1 MIQSSNIQ
9 LFLAAAHE
17 ISPGTL
23 EFSIQHSG
31 GAGQAGQRPAK
42 ATPSHLQANYKPS
55 TWEERATLKPSS
67 SDPHATLMRPS
78 CDPHATPMRPPSQL
92 IANRLGT
99 QSHTKATPKPP
110 AYFRSPF
117 TCSLIRPKNV

>member
-42 ATPSHLQANYKPS
+42 ATQSHLQAIYKPS
-55 TWEERATLKPSS
+55 TWEERATSCHL
-67 SDPHATLMRPS
+67 HATLMRP
-78 CDPHATPMRPPSQL
+78 PSHPK
-92 IANRLGT
+92 AN
-99 QSHTKATPKPP
+99 
-110 AYFRSPF
+110 
-117 TCSLIRPKNV
+117 